1 VDSTTTRPST
11 DDVAVAAA
19 HGQCLPEYCATRR
32 MVLVGAGVAGIAA
45 LAACG
50 GSKSSGAAAAPAPS
64 GAAGGA
70 ALAQLSDIPVG
81 TAISAKANGKPV
93 ILTQPTAGTVKAFS
107 AICTHMGCTVAPS
120 SDGKELDCPCHGS
133 KYNATT
139 GAVIHGPAPK
149 ALAPVAVKVV
159 GGAVVAG

>member
-1 VDSTTTRPST
+1 MRRLLLRPRRRRLAG
-11 DDVAVAAA
+11 AV
-19 HGQCLPEYCATRR
+19 T
-32 MVLVGAGVAGIAA
+32 
-45 LAACG
+45 
-50 GSKSSGAAAAPAPS
+50 
-64 GAAGGA
+64 

-81 TAISAKANGKPV
+81 TAIAAKDNGKPI
-93 ILTQPTAGTVKAFS
+93 ILSQPTAGTVKAFS

-120 SDGKELDCPCHGS
+120 ADGKELDCPCHGS

-159 GGAVVAG
+159 GRSRRPGLVIRRLTRECLQLQELSGQLRVGAP